1 MVHTAKFIDFKAN
14 NYSRHNMKQELKQT
28 STANMEGLTLRL
40 CVQLVYK
47 TNI

>member
-1 MVHTAKFIDFKAN
+1 MVHTGKFIDFKAN
-14 NYSRHNMKQELKQT
+14 NYNRHGIKQELKQT